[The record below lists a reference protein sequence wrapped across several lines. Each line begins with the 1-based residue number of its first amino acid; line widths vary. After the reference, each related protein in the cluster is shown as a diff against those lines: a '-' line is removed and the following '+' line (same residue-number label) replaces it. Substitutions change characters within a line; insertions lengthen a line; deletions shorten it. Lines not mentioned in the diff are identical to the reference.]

1 MVKAFVVFI
10 EIVLLVAILRTEFM
24 QYWLRDVQH
33 TVSEW
38 MVTISEIPDQ
48 QEIAK
53 LQDNIKPFVAGMS
66 ESQLTYLE
74 EITESRNSIE
84 LFNKQYCI
92 AQDMNPFIYGATLRV
107 VCREINRSPLSS
119 KT

>member
-1 MVKAFVVFI
+1 MFRAFVVFI
-10 EIVLLVAILRTEFM
+10 EIVLLVATLRTEFM
-24 QYWLRDVQH
+24 QYWLRDIQY

-38 MVTISEIPDQ
+38 MVTIAEIPDQ

-53 LQDNIKPFVAGMS
+53 LQDNIRPFLGGMS
-66 ESQLTYLE
+66 ESQLVYLE
-74 EITESRNSIE
+74 EITESRNSIQ

-92 AQDMNPFIYGATLRV
+92 DQDMNPFIYGTTLRV

-119 KT
+119 NS